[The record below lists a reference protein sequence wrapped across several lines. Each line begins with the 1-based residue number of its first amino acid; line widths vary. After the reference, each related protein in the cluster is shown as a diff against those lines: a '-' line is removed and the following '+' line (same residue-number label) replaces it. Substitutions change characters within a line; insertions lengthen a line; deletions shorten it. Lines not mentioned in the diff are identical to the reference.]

1 MCVLLIDPTKVFSE
15 KIVSKAKP
23 APSAAA
29 DGFTL
34 LEILVAL
41 AILAMSLTV
50 LLSTFSLALDR
61 TSASKTRDQ
70 AQALAKTLLLQAEVA
85 PPAELGDRTGENQTM
100 RWRLHV
106 SPYGTTEERAA
117 WRTQPAEVVVTVWW
131 DDHGRTRALSLQSL
145 TTLSGEHRG

>member
-1 MCVLLIDPTKVFSE
+1 MCALLPGLPTMSSE
-15 KIVSKAKP
+15 EGAPNAEP

-50 LLSTFSLALDR
+50 LLGTFSLALDR
-61 TSASKTRDQ
+61 TAASKTRNR

-85 PPAELGDRTGENQTM
+85 PPAELGDRTGESQTM
-100 RWRLHV
+100 RWRVHV
-106 SPYGTTEERAA
+106 SPFGTAEERAA
-117 WRTQPAEVVVTVWW
+117 WRTQAAEIAVTVWW
-131 DDHGRTRALSLQSL
+131 DDHGRARSLSLQTL
-145 TTLSGEHRG
+145 TTLSGEHHD